1 MSDLRNL
8 NGSLKKKENVTSSRV
23 ESTPFML
30 LSFPRLLSSYLA
42 VRPTPGATRGRQV
55 FIITDIN
62 FGIRVCCHMMNIAL
76 RKIRQATAVSL
87 AFLLLLGSVNAGINI
102 SNADGITATGADGIN
117 FIGVNGITATG
128 ADGVLTFGVNGIT
141 ATGADGITAT
151 GADGITATGAD
162 GITATGADG
171 ITATGADGVSYPNPN
186 SITASKPSG
195 ITATGADGITATGA
209 DGITIST
216 PDGVQHKADSVF
228 INQPNG
234 ITISTANGLTAI
246 GVNGI
251 TATGAD
257 GITATGA
264 DGITA
269 TGADG
274 ITATGADG
282 ITATGADGITIS
294 TASGV
299 TARGADGRFFSVSPD
314 GITIRYADGITA
326 TGADGISIPAA
337 EKITISTRGI
347 LPAQATDTSRQVG
360 LQSVDP
366 ELALA
371 INAANTLADDS
382 NINAVVVYHQL
393 PTDADLSDLQRI
405 GILGGTRFHVIP
417 AIYVSAT
424 ADQLIAVSR
433 LRNIRS
439 LYKNRT
445 LTFNADPAQGLTGVE
460 RARRDADIV
469 RSNAGLSVSGRGV
482 TVAVLDTGLDSTH
495 GDLAGRVAQNVKLA
509 DLQSAP
515 VGFNYPANLE
525 NLPNTD
531 QAYGHG
537 TFVAGVIGGS
547 GAKSGGQHTGVAPG
561 ARLVGMSA
569 GDVNLVYVLNGLD
582 YLLERGASL
591 GVRVVNCSFSAST
604 VFDYNDPVNIAT
616 KMLTERGV
624 NVVFSAGN
632 TGSGWH
638 TLNPYAAAPWV
649 VSVGATDFR
658 GRLADFS
665 SRGDFASRMFRP
677 TLVAPGVRVV
687 SLRSSGL
694 SVTGVEGIGF
704 NGDTGLA
711 PSQVPFYTTASG
723 TSFSAPQV
731 AGAIALMLEANPK
744 LTPAE
749 VRDILQ
755 RTATPL
761 AAYYAHEVGAG
772 MLNTHAAVLEAMFP
786 ERKLGNFRATLNRGQ
801 VRFVSDPLQEIS
813 GTVNPGASGFETTVE
828 MPAGALM
835 ASMQIGWNTLST
847 NDLGMAMYDASGAK
861 QADKN
866 EINLPGLTGNRER
879 AVINAPAAGT
889 WSLKVK
895 HTLGGLAV
903 TPQAFAGVLE
913 VARAEYAPIK
923 DIDALSAAQRAVV
936 YQNIRSFVMSPT
948 GNKFRPSQG
957 VTRGELAESLVLGAR
972 VPQYV
977 PAVASY
983 RDARQS
989 AFALFIESAQHA
1001 PQGALFTD
1009 VERGGAFSPNETTGR
1024 LTAAIALVRA
1034 AGLQA
1039 EAEATQNN
1047 MPLTTLLDA
1056 SLIPAT
1062 LRGYVRVAISRG
1074 LLSTNNAYFRPQQ
1087 PLTRLELAQA
1097 MAAMQKLQAQ

>member
-1 MSDLRNL
+1 MMS
-8 NGSLKKKENVTSSRV
+8 
-23 ESTPFML
+23 
-30 LSFPRLLSSYLA
+30 
-42 VRPTPGATRGRQV
+42 
-55 FIITDIN
+55 
-62 FGIRVCCHMMNIAL
+62 IAL
-76 RKIRQATAVSL
+76 KKIRQATAVSL
-87 AFLLLLGSVNAGINI
+87 ALLLLIGSVNAGINI

-117 FIGVNGITATG
+117 YIGVNGITATG

-171 ITATGADGVSYPNPN
+171 ITATGADGVSYPSAN
-186 SITASKPSG
+186 SVTAVKPSG

-216 PDGVQHKADSVF
+216 PDGTQHKADSVF

-234 ITISTANGLTAI
+234 ITISTANGLRAV

-299 TARGADGRFFSVSPD
+299 TARSADGRFFSISPD

-326 TGADGISIPAA
+326 TGADGIAIPAA
-337 EKITISTRGI
+337 QKLTISTRGFVPTI
-347 LPAQATDTSRQVG
+347 ASDSRRQVG

-366 ELALA
+366 ELAFA
-371 INAANTLADDS
+371 INEANTLADDS
-382 NINAVVVYHQL
+382 NINAVIVYHQL
-393 PTDADLSDLQRI
+393 PTESDLSELQRI
-405 GILGGTRFHVIP
+405 GILGGTRFHVVP

-424 ADQLIAVSR
+424 ADQLMAVSR
-433 LRNIRS
+433 LRNVRS

-445 LTFNADPAQGLTGVE
+445 LQLTADPANGTTGVE
-460 RARRDADIV
+460 RARRDADLT
-469 RSNAGLSVSGRGV
+469 RNNAGIPLSGRGV
-482 TVAVLDTGLDSTH
+482 TVAVLDTGLDATH
-495 GDLAGRVAQNVKLA
+495 GDLNGRVAQNVKLA
-509 DLQSAP
+509 DLQSASP
-515 VGFNYPANLE
+515 GFNYPSNIE

-547 GAKSGGQHTGVAPG
+547 GAKSGGQYTGVAPG

-569 GDVNLVYVLNGLD
+569 GDLNLVFVLNGLD

-604 VFDYNDPVNIAT
+604 VFDFNDPVNIAT
-616 KMLTERGV
+616 RMLTDRGV

-649 VSVGATDFR
+649 VSVGATDFK

-694 SVTGVEGIGF
+694 NVTGVEGIGF
-704 NGDTGLA
+704 NGDAGLA
-711 PSQVPFYTTASG
+711 PAYVPFYTTASG

-731 AGAIALMLEANPK
+731 AGAIALMLEANPR

-761 AAYYAHEVGAG
+761 ASYYAHEVGAG
-772 MLNTHAAVLEAMFP
+772 MLNTHAAVLEAAFP
-786 ERKLGNFRATLNRGQ
+786 ERKLGAFRATLNRGQ
-801 VRFVSDPLQEIS
+801 VSFISDPLREIS
-813 GTVNPGASGFETTVE
+813 GTVNAGATGFETTVE

-835 ASMQIGWNTLST
+835 ASMQIGWSMLSV
-847 NDLGMAMYDASGAK
+847 NDLGFAMYDASGTK

-866 EINLPGLTGNRER
+866 DINLPGLAGNRER
-879 AVINAPAAGT
+879 AVIAAPPAGI
-889 WSLKVK
+889 WNVKVRN
-895 HTLGGLAV
+895 TLGGLAA
-903 TPQAFAGVLE
+903 TPQPFAGVLE
-913 VARAEYAPIK
+913 VGRAEYAPLR
-923 DIDALSAAQRAVV
+923 DIDGLSAAQRDVV
-936 YQNIRSFVMSPT
+936 YQNIRSFMMLPT
-948 GNKFRPSQG
+948 GNKFRPAQG
-957 VTRGELAESLVLGAR
+957 VTRGELAETLVLGAR

-977 PAVASY
+977 PAVAGY
-983 RDARQS
+983 RDVRS
-989 AFALFIESAQHA
+989 APLMLFVESVQNA
-1001 PQGALFTD
+1001 PQGALFMD
-1009 VERGGAFSPNETTGR
+1009 VERGSNFSPNDAVGR
-1024 LTAAIALVRA
+1024 LTATVALVRA

-1039 EAEATQNN
+1039 EAEAAQS
-1047 MPLTTLLDA
+1047 MPLTTILDA
-1056 SLIPAT
+1056 GLIPTA

-1074 LLSTNNAYFRPQQ
+1074 LLNASNAYFRPQQ

-1097 MAAMQKLQAQ
+1097 MAAMQKSFAQ

>member
-1 MSDLRNL
+1 
-8 NGSLKKKENVTSSRV
+8 
-23 ESTPFML
+23 
-30 LSFPRLLSSYLA
+30 
-42 VRPTPGATRGRQV
+42 
-55 FIITDIN
+55 
-62 FGIRVCCHMMNIAL
+62 MMNIVL
-76 RKIRQATAVSL
+76 RKIRQATATSL
-87 AFLLLLGSVNAGINI
+87 ALLLLVNAVNAGLNI
-102 SNADGITATGADGIN
+102 SNSDGITATGADGIN
-117 FIGVNGITATG
+117 YIGVNGITATG

-171 ITATGADGVSYPNPN
+171 VSYPNPN
-186 SITASKPSG
+186 SVTAVKPSG

-234 ITISTANGLTAI
+234 ITISTANGLTAV

-299 TARGADGRFFSVSPD
+299 TARSADGRFFSVSPD

-326 TGADGISIPAA
+326 TGADGIAIPAA
-337 EKITISTRGI
+337 EKITISTRGV
-347 LPAQATDTSRQVG
+347 LPATAPDAARRQTG

-371 INAANTLADDS
+371 INQANTLADDS
-382 NINAVVVYHQL
+382 NINAVVVYHRL
-393 PTDADLSDLQRI
+393 PTEADLSELQRI
-405 GILGGTRFHVIP
+405 GILGGTRFHVVP
-417 AIYVSAT
+417 AVYVSAT
-424 ADQLIAVSR
+424 ADQLMAVSR
-433 LRNIRS
+433 LPNVRS

-445 LTFNADPAQGLTGVE
+445 LTLTADPGRGETGIE
-460 RARRDADIV
+460 RVRRDADIV
-469 RSNAGLSVSGRGV
+469 RNNAGTPVSGRGV

-495 GDLAGRVAQNVKLA
+495 GDLAGRVTQNVKLA
-509 DLQSAP
+509 DLQSAS
-515 VGFNYPANLE
+515 VGFNYPANIE

-531 QAYGHG
+531 QVYGHG
-537 TFVAGVIGGS
+537 TFVAGVIGGN
-547 GAKSGGQHTGVAPG
+547 GAKSGGQYTGVAPS

-569 GDVNLVYVLNGLD
+569 GDLNLVFVLNGLD

-604 VFDYNDPVNIAT
+604 VFDFNDPVNIAT
-616 KMLTERGV
+616 KMLTDRGI

-632 TGSGWH
+632 TGAGWH

-665 SRGDFASRMFRP
+665 SRGDFASQMFRP

-687 SLRSSGL
+687 SLRSSGV
-694 SVTGVEGIGF
+694 SVTGVEGVGF
-704 NGDTGLA
+704 NGDTNIA
-711 PSQVPFYTTASG
+711 PGYVPFYTTASG

-731 AGAIALMLEANPK
+731 AGAIALMLEANPR

-761 AAYYAHEVGAG
+761 ASYYAHEVGAG

-786 ERKLGNFRATLNRGQ
+786 ERKLGSFRATLNRGQ
-801 VRFVSDPLQEIS
+801 VRFLSDPLQEIS
-813 GTVNPGASGFETTVE
+813 GTVTPGATGFETTVE

-835 ASMQIGWNTLST
+835 ASMQIGWSTLST
-847 NDLGMAMYDASGAK
+847 NDLGMAMYDASGTK

-866 EINLPGLTGNRER
+866 DLNLPGLTGNRER
-879 AVINAPAAGT
+879 AVIAAPPAGV
-889 WSLKVK
+889 WSVRVK
-895 HTLGGLAV
+895 NTLGGLAA
-903 TPQAFAGVLE
+903 TSQAFAGVLE
-913 VARAEYAPIK
+913 VARAEYAPLK
-923 DIDALSAAQRAVV
+923 DLDALSAPQRAAV

-948 GNKFRPSQG
+948 GNKFRPAQG

-977 PAVASY
+977 PAVSNY
-983 RDARQS
+983 RDVRS
-989 AFALFIESAQHA
+989 PALMLFVESVQHA
-1001 PQGALFTD
+1001 PQGAIFTD
-1009 VERGGAFSPNETTGR
+1009 VERGGNFSPNDSVGR
-1024 LTAAIALVRA
+1024 LTAAVALVRA

-1039 EAEATQNN
+1039 EAESAQNN
-1047 MPLTTLLDA
+1047 MPLTTLFDA
-1056 SLIPAT
+1056 SLIPGT

-1074 LLSTNNAYFRPQQ
+1074 LLSPNNAYFRPQQ

-1097 MAAMQKLQAQ
+1097 MVALQKLQAQ

>member
-1 MSDLRNL
+1 M
-8 NGSLKKKENVTSSRV
+8 KKT
-23 ESTPFML
+23 
-30 LSFPRLLSSYLA
+30 
-42 VRPTPGATRGRQV
+42 
-55 FIITDIN
+55 
-62 FGIRVCCHMMNIAL
+62 
-76 RKIRQATAVSL
+76 RQATAVSL
-87 AFLLLLGSVNAGINI
+87 ALLLLIGSVNAGINI
-102 SNADGITATGADGIN
+102 SNTDGITATGADGIN
-117 FIGVNGITATG
+117 YIGLNGITATG

-171 ITATGADGVSYPNPN
+171 ITATGADGVSYPNSN
-186 SITASKPSG
+186 SVTAAKPSG

-228 INQPNG
+228 INNPNG

-264 DGITA
+264 DGIAA

-299 TARGADGRFFSVSPD
+299 TARSADGRFFSISPD
-314 GITIRYADGITA
+314 GITIRHADGITA
-326 TGADGISIPAA
+326 TGADGLSIPAA
-337 EKITISTRGI
+337 EKLTISTRDVV
-347 LPAQATDTSRQVG
+347 PAAASDSLRRVS

-371 INAANTLADDS
+371 INQANTLADDS

-393 PTDADLSDLQRI
+393 PTDSDLADLQRI
-405 GILGGTRFHVIP
+405 GILGGTRFHVLP

-433 LRNIRS
+433 LRNVRS

-445 LTFNADPAQGLTGVE
+445 LTLTADPAQGATGVE
-460 RARRDADIV
+460 RVRRDADLT
-469 RSNAGLSVSGRGV
+469 RNNAGLPLSGRGV
-482 TVAVLDTGLDSTH
+482 TVAVLDTGIDSTH

-509 DLQSAP
+509 DLQSAS
-515 VGFNYPANLE
+515 VGFNYPVNTE

-537 TFVAGVIGGS
+537 TFVAGVIGGNGS
-547 GAKSGGQHTGVAPG
+547 KSGGQYTGVAPG

-569 GDVNLVYVLNGLD
+569 GDLNLVFVLNGLD

-604 VFDYNDPVNIAT
+604 VFDINDPVNVAT
-616 KMLTERGV
+616 KMLTDRGV

-632 TGSGWH
+632 TGAGWH
-638 TLNPYAAAPWV
+638 TLNPYAVAPWV
-649 VSVGATDFR
+649 VSVGATDFK

-665 SRGDFASRMFRP
+665 SRGDFASRLFRP
-677 TLVAPGVRVV
+677 TLVAPGVKVV

-694 SVTGVEGIGF
+694 NVTGVEGIGF
-704 NGDTGLA
+704 NGDTGIA
-711 PSQVPFYTTASG
+711 PGYVPYYTTASG

-731 AGAIALMLEANPK
+731 AGAIALMLEANPR
-744 LTPAE
+744 LTPSD

-761 AAYYAHEVGAG
+761 ASYYAHEVGAG
-772 MLNTHAAVLEAMFP
+772 LLNTHAAVLEAAFP
-786 ERKLGNFRATLNRGQ
+786 ARKLGNFRATLNRGQ
-801 VRFVSDPLQEIS
+801 VRFISDPLQEIS
-813 GTVNPGASGFETTVE
+813 GTVVPGATAYETTVQ
-828 MPAGALM
+828 MPAGALV
-835 ASMQIGWNTLST
+835 ASMQIGWSSLSV
-847 NDLGMAMYDASGAK
+847 NDLGFAMYDASGTK

-866 EINLPGLTGNRER
+866 DLNVPGLAGNRER
-879 AVINAPAAGT
+879 AVLVAPPAGAWRVT
-889 WSLKVK
+889 VK
-895 HTLGGLAV
+895 NTLGGLAP
-903 TPQAFAGVLE
+903 TSQRFSGVLE
-913 VARAEYAPIK
+913 VARAEYAPLK
-923 DIDALSAAQRAVV
+923 DIDGLTDAQRAVV
-936 YQNIRSFVMSPT
+936 YQNIRTFVMSPT
-948 GNKFRPSQG
+948 GNKFRPTQG

-977 PAVASY
+977 PASASY
-983 RDARQS
+983 RDVRNPETL
-989 AFALFIESAQHA
+989 LFVESVQNA

-1009 VERGGAFSPNETTGR
+1009 VERGGAFSPNDTTGR

-1034 AGLQA
+1034 AGLQS
-1039 EAEATQNN
+1039 EAEAAQT
-1047 MPLTTLLDA
+1047 MPLTTILDA
-1056 SLIPAT
+1056 GMIPTA

-1074 LLSTNNAYFRPQQ
+1074 LLAPTGAYFRPQA

-1097 MAAMQKLQAQ
+1097 MAAMQKLQTQ

>member
-1 MSDLRNL
+1 
-8 NGSLKKKENVTSSRV
+8 
-23 ESTPFML
+23 
-30 LSFPRLLSSYLA
+30 
-42 VRPTPGATRGRQV
+42 
-55 FIITDIN
+55 
-62 FGIRVCCHMMNIAL
+62 MMNIAL
-76 RKIRQATAVSL
+76 KKIRQATATSL
-87 AFLLLLGSVNAGINI
+87 ALLLLLSSVNAGLNI

-117 FIGVNGITATG
+117 YIGVNGITATG

-162 GITATGADG
+162 G
-171 ITATGADGVSYPNPN
+171 VSYPNTN
-186 SITASKPSG
+186 SVTAAKPSG

-209 DGITIST
+209 DGIIIST
-216 PDGVQHKADSVF
+216 PDGMQHRADSVF
-228 INQPNG
+228 INNPNG

-299 TARGADGRFFSVSPD
+299 TARGADGRFFNVSPD
-314 GITIRYADGITA
+314 GITIHRADGITA
-326 TGADGISIPAA
+326 TGADGINIPAA
-337 EKITISTRGI
+337 EKITISTRGVAPI
-347 LPAQATDTSRQVG
+347 AASNAPRQVG

-366 ELALA
+366 ELAFA
-371 INAANTLADDS
+371 INQANTLADDS
-382 NINAVVVYHQL
+382 NINAVIVYHQL
-393 PTDADLSDLQRI
+393 PTEADLSDLQRI
-405 GILGGTRFHVIP
+405 GILGGTRFHVVP
-417 AIYVSAT
+417 AIYVSAS

-433 LRNIRS
+433 LRNVRS

-445 LTFNADPAQGLTGVE
+445 LQLTADPANGTTGVE
-460 RARRDADIV
+460 RTRRDADIM
-469 RSNAGLSVSGRGV
+469 RSNAGTPLSGRGV
-482 TVAVLDTGLDSTH
+482 TVAVLDTGLDAAH
-495 GDLAGRVAQNVKLA
+495 GDLSGRVAQNVKLA
-509 DLQSAP
+509 DLQSAS
-515 VGFNYPANLE
+515 VGFNYPANIE

-531 QAYGHG
+531 QVYGHG
-537 TFVAGVIGGS
+537 TFVAGVIGGN
-547 GAKSGGQHTGVAPG
+547 GAKSGGLHTGVAPG

-569 GDVNLVYVLNGLD
+569 GDLSLVFVLNGLD
-582 YLLERGASL
+582 YLLARGASL

-604 VFDYNDPVNIAT
+604 VFDFNDPVNVAT
-616 KMLTERGV
+616 KMLTDRGV

-632 TGSGWH
+632 TGAGWH
-638 TLNPYAAAPWV
+638 TLNPYAVAPWV

-665 SRGDFASRMFRP
+665 SRGDFASEMFRP

-704 NGDTGLA
+704 NGDAGLA
-711 PSQVPFYTTASG
+711 PGNVPFYTTASG

-731 AGAIALMLEANPK
+731 AGAIALMLEANPR

-749 VRDILQ
+749 VRNILQ

-786 ERKLGNFRATLNRGQ
+786 ERKLGSFRATLNRGQ

-813 GTVNPGASGFETTVE
+813 GTVNPGATGFETSVE

-835 ASMQIGWNTLST
+835 ASMQIGWSMLGL
-847 NDLGMAMYDASGAK
+847 NDLGLAMYDASGAK
-861 QADKN
+861 QADEN
-866 EINLPGLTGNRER
+866 ELNVPGLMGNRER
-879 AVINAPAAGT
+879 AVVAAPTAGT
-889 WSLKVK
+889 WSVKVK
-895 HTLGGLAV
+895 NTLGGLAA
-903 TPQAFAGVLE
+903 TSQNFAGVLE
-913 VARAEYAPIK
+913 VARAEYAPLK
-923 DIDALSAAQRAVV
+923 DIEGLSAAQRNVV

-948 GNKFRPSQG
+948 GNKFRPAQG
-957 VTRGELAESLVLGAR
+957 VTRGELAEALVLGAR

-983 RDARQS
+983 RDVRS
-989 AFALFIESAQHA
+989 AATMLFVESVQHA
-1001 PQGALFTD
+1001 PQGAVFPD
-1009 VERGGAFSPNETTGR
+1009 VERGGNFSPNDAVGR
-1024 LTAAIALVRA
+1024 LTAAVALVRA

-1039 EAEATQNN
+1039 EAEAAQS
-1047 MPLTTLLDA
+1047 MPLSTLLDA
-1056 SLIPAT
+1056 SLIPSA
-1062 LRGYVRVAISRG
+1062 LRGYVRVAVSRG

-1097 MAAMQKLQAQ
+1097 MAALQKLSMQ

>member
-1 MSDLRNL
+1 MI
-8 NGSLKKKENVTSSRV
+8 
-23 ESTPFML
+23 L
-30 LSFPRLLSSYLA
+30 LISRLLCSYLA
-42 VRPTPGATRGRQV
+42 VRPDPSASSRANNYQANKFNNNSLKRACSP
-55 FIITDIN
+55 N
-62 FGIRVCCHMMNIAL
+62 MKNIAL
-76 RKIRQATAVSL
+76 KKPRQATAVSL
-87 AFLLLLGSVNAGINI
+87 ALLLFIGSVNAGINI
-102 SNADGITATGADGIN
+102 SNSDGITATGADGIN
-117 FIGVNGITATG
+117 YIGANGITATG

-171 ITATGADGVSYPNPN
+171 VSYPNSN
-186 SITASKPSG
+186 SVTAAKPSG

-216 PDGVQHKADSVF
+216 PDGVQHRADSVF
-228 INQPNG
+228 INNPNG

-299 TARGADGRFFSVSPD
+299 TARTADGRFFSISPD
-314 GITIRYADGITA
+314 GITIRHADGITA
-326 TGADGISIPAA
+326 TGADGLHIPAA
-337 EKITISTRGI
+337 EKLTISTRGVV
-347 LPAQATDTSRQVG
+347 PAGAGDALRRVG

-366 ELALA
+366 ELALV
-371 INAANTLADDS
+371 INQANTLADDS
-382 NINAVVVYHQL
+382 NINAVVVYHRL

-405 GILGGTRFHVIP
+405 GILGGTRFRVLP
-417 AIYVSAT
+417 AVYVSAT

-433 LRNIRS
+433 LRNVRS

-445 LTFNADPAQGLTGVE
+445 LTLNADPAQGVTGVE
-460 RARRDADIV
+460 RTRRDADLT
-469 RSNAGLSVSGRGV
+469 RNNAGVPVSGRGV

-495 GDLAGRVAQNVKLA
+495 GDLAGRVSQNVKLA
-509 DLQSAP
+509 DLQSAG
-515 VGFNYPANLE
+515 VGFNYPVNIE

-531 QAYGHG
+531 QAHGHG
-537 TFVAGVIGGS
+537 TFVAGVIGGN
-547 GAKSGGQHTGVAPG
+547 GIKSGGQYAGVAPG

-569 GDVNLVYVLNGLD
+569 GDLNLVFVLNGFD

-591 GVRVVNCSFSAST
+591 GVRVVNCSFSANT
-604 VFDYNDPVNIAT
+604 VYDTNDPVNVAT
-616 KMLTERGV
+616 KMLTDRGV
-624 NVVFSAGN
+624 NIVFSAGN
-632 TGSGWH
+632 TGAGWH
-638 TLNPYAAAPWV
+638 TLNPYAVAPWV

-658 GRLADFS
+658 SRLADFS
-665 SRGDFASRMFRP
+665 SRGDFASELFRP
-677 TLVAPGVRVV
+677 TLVAPGVKVV

-704 NGDTGLA
+704 NGDTGIS
-711 PSQVPFYTTASG
+711 PGYVPYYTTASG

-731 AGAIALMLEANPK
+731 AGSIALMLEANPR

-761 AAYYAHEVGAG
+761 ASYYAHEVGAG
-772 MLNTHAAVLEAMFP
+772 MLNTHAAVLESAFP

-801 VRFVSDPLQEIS
+801 VRFVSDPLQEIH
-813 GTVNPGASGFETTVE
+813 GTVVPGASGYETTVQ
-828 MPAGALM
+828 MPVGALM
-835 ASMQIGWNTLST
+835 ASMQIGWSTLST
-847 NDLGMAMYDASGAK
+847 NDLGFAMYDASGAK
-861 QADKN
+861 QADRN
-866 EINLPGLTGNRER
+866 NINLPGLTGNRER
-879 AVINAPAAGT
+879 AVLQAPPSGAWRVT
-889 WSLKVK
+889 VK
-895 HTLGGLAV
+895 NTLGGLAP
-903 TPQAFAGVLE
+903 TSQRFAGVLE
-913 VARAEYAPIK
+913 VARAEYAPLR
-923 DIDALSAAQRAVV
+923 DIDGLSESQRAVV

-948 GNKFRPSQG
+948 GNKFRPAQG

-977 PAVASY
+977 PAAASY
-983 RDARQS
+983 RDVRNPS
-989 AFALFIESAQHA
+989 TMLFIESVQNA

-1009 VERGGAFSPNETTGR
+1009 VERGGSFSPNDTAGR

-1034 AGLQA
+1034 AGLQS
-1039 EAEATQNN
+1039 EAEAAQT
-1047 MPLTTLLDA
+1047 MPLTTILDA
-1056 SLIPAT
+1056 GMIPAA
-1062 LRGYVRVAISRG
+1062 LRGYVRIAISRG
-1074 LLSTNNAYFRPQQ
+1074 LLSTSNAYFRPQA

-1097 MAAMQKLQAQ
+1097 MAAMQKLQTQ